1 MEDVD
6 TTTASDIESRP
17 VSWLFEPYLPLG
29 TVTIIIGDGG
39 EGKSFASLALAA
51 AVTRGIP
58 LFGASTALPPSDV
71 IIQNADLEALI

>member
-1 MEDVD
+1 VSNIENITAVGDVD

-29 TVTIIIGDGG
+29 TVTIIIGNGG
-39 EGKSFASLALAA
+39 EGKSFASLALAV

-58 LFGASTALPPSDV
+58 LFGAFNRRAFALC
-71 IIQNADLEALI
+71 

>member
-1 MEDVD
+1 VSNLENIAAMEDVD
-6 TTTASDIESRP
+6 TTTASDIESCP
-17 VSWLFEPYLPLG
+17 VSWLFEPYLPMG

-58 LFGASTALPPSDV
+58 LFGPFNRRAFALC
-71 IIQNADLEALI
+71 